1 MSIIL
6 FLKTKE
12 RGKDKNI
19 QNLKKN
25 KKYIYKKFND
35 TRWEKLC
42 FTQLEQEFIKKNK
55 RIY

>member
-42 FTQLEQEFIKKNK
+42 FTQLEQEFIKKK
-55 RIY
+55 

>member
-35 TRWEKLC
+35 TPG
-42 FTQLEQEFIKKNK
+42 KNFVLLN
-55 RIY
+55 

>member
-19 QNLKKN
+19 KTLKKN
-25 KKYIYKKFND
+25 KKYIY
-35 TRWEKLC
+35 
-42 FTQLEQEFIKKNK
+42 IKNLTILAGKNFVLLN
-55 RIY
+55 